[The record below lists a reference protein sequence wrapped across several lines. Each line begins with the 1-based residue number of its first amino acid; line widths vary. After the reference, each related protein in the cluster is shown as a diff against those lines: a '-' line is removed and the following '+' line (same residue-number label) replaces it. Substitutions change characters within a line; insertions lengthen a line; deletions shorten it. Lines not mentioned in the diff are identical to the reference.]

1 MPMDEI
7 ITTKISRIRSKLSQ
21 VSDGSREVLSE
32 VVDLIEYLIEADKT
46 VPAVRVPT
54 IDEFIQK
61 SNPKKHFDKVLCLSY
76 LLEEYKRL
84 ESFTVKD
91 IEDAYKKARLVP
103 PKNLS
108 DYLIKLKGKGL
119 LIEIG
124 KKEKLKSWRLSVDG
138 MKFVKSLLGEEKAG

>member
-1 MPMDEI
+1 MPYGRDNNC
-7 ITTKISRIRSKLSQ
+7 
-21 VSDGSREVLSE
+21 
-32 VVDLIEYLIEADKT
+32 
-46 VPAVRVPT
+46 
-54 IDEFIQK
+54 EFIQK
-61 SNPKKHFDKVLCLSY
+61 TNPKKHFDKVLCLSY
-76 LLEEYKRL
+76 HLEKYKGL

-91 IEDAYKKARLVP
+91 IDDAYKTARLVP

-138 MKFVKSLLGEEKAG
+138 MQFVESLLGEENVS

>member
-1 MPMDEI
+1 MDEI
-7 ITTKISRIRSKLSQ
+7 ITAKISRIRSKLSQ
-21 VSDGSREVLSE
+21 VSDVSREVLSD
-32 VVDLIEYLIEADKT
+32 VVDLIEYLIETDKVVT
-46 VPAVRVPT
+46 AVRVPT
-54 IDEFIQK
+54 IDEFTQK
-61 SNPKKHFDKVLCLSY
+61 TNPKKHFDKVLCLSY
-76 LLEEYKRL
+76 LLEKYKGL

-91 IEDAYKKARLVP
+91 VDDAYKKARLVP

-138 MKFVKSLLGEEKAG
+138 MKIVESLLGEENVS